1 MTIGKNGMMVLV
13 SITGGTKKNI
23 FMVGIIIS
31 LILATII
38 SIAWVRGIDNMKKKH
53 PDYKGEDFLNWEKD
67 EDDENYIY

>member
-1 MTIGKNGMMVLV
+1 MVLV
-13 SITGGTKKNI
+13 SIAGGTKKNI

-53 PDYKGEDFLNWEKD
+53 PDYKGEDFLNWGKD